1 MIGWNCMDIGM
12 TPQLNPAAPHDTA
25 RVALSS
31 LMDGQAGPAEL
42 PAALAAWQDGADARQ
57 AWHTYHLIGDV
68 LRSDELATAPTSDE
82 AFLQALRAK
91 LAFEPVPLA
100 PAPLLTK
107 TKPQASALAPAPLR
121 RGWRGWMA
129 APVAVAAGFVAV
141 ASVLVVTRVAPRDP
155 AAGAQLAQAGPAST
169 ATRAAAV
176 RGDVV
181 RDQRL
186 DRYLEAHRSLA
197 NGVVAAGAAEHRV
210 QIVFEP
216 K

>member
-1 MIGWNCMDIGM
+1 MDIAM
-12 TPQLNPAAPHDTA
+12 TPQLNPAAPRDTA
-25 RVALSS
+25 RAALSS
-31 LMDGQAGPAEL
+31 LMDGQAGPADL
-42 PAALAAWQDGADARQ
+42 PTALAAWQDGADARQ

-68 LRSDELATAPTSDE
+68 LRSDELATAATSDE

-91 LAFEPVPLA
+91 LAFEPVPLS

-107 TKPQASALAPAPLR
+107 ASALATASLW

-141 ASVLVVTRVAPRDP
+141 ASVLVLTRVAPSDP
-155 AAGAQLAQAGPAST
+155 AAGAQLAQAGPAIS
-169 ATRAAAV
+169 AAAV

-210 QIVFEP
+210 QIVFDP

>member
-1 MIGWNCMDIGM
+1 MDIAM

-25 RVALSS
+25 RAALSS
-31 LMDGQAGPAEL
+31 LMDGQAGPADL
-42 PAALAAWQDGADARQ
+42 PTALAAWQDGADARQ

-68 LRSDELATAPTSDE
+68 LRSDELATAATSDE

-91 LAFEPVPLA
+91 LAFEPVPLS

-107 TKPQASALAPAPLR
+107 ASALATASLW

-141 ASVLVVTRVAPRDP
+141 ASVLVLTRVAPSDP
-155 AAGAQLAQAGPAST
+155 AAGAQLAQAGPAIS
-169 ATRAAAV
+169 AAAV

-210 QIVFEP
+210 QIVFDP